1 MDKDDS
7 KLRSMSLGDHLEE
20 LRARLILI
28 ILGVFVGLIVCLFF
42 GRYLVDILTIPFA
55 KALGSPDVIGELQT
69 IQPAE
74 GFLVYIKVCLF
85 FGLLITS
92 PWVFWHTWAF
102 ISSGLYKHERKYV
115 HVVVPLSA
123 TLFITGSVFFM
134 TVIAPLAF
142 SFFIRFNER
151 LALAS
156 NWTFQNYINMVLML
170 TLVFGIA
177 FQLPIAIVFAER
189 MGLVSIEQLT
199 KGRKFVLLGLVIV
212 AAMATPPDV
221 ISQIALA
228 VPLYGLFECSI
239 LFCRITRR
247 RKK

>member
-1 MDKDDS
+1 MDKDNS
-7 KLRSMSLGDHLEE
+7 ELRSMSLGDHLEE

-28 ILGVFVGLIVCLFF
+28 ILGVVVGLIICLFF

-55 KALGSPDVIGELQT
+55 KALGSPDVIGKLQA

-74 GFLVYIKVCLF
+74 GFLVYIKVCAF

-123 TLFITGSVFFM
+123 ALFITGSVFFM
-134 TVIAPLAF
+134 AVIAPLAF

-189 MGLVSIEQLT
+189 MGLVSIEQLS
-199 KGRKFVLLGLVIV
+199 KGRKFVLLGLVVV

-221 ISQIALA
+221 ISQVALA

-239 LFCRITRR
+239 LFCRLTRR